1 MELVG
6 DILRGHTDT
15 IILSLLNKKDS
26 YGYEINSTISKETNQ
41 QFILTEATLYTAF
54 KRLEKA
60 GYITSYWQEGLNQTK
75 RKYYSITNTGKEY
88 LSIKLENWVSA
99 QQILNQLL
107 EIDTK
112 GKS

>member
-15 IILSLLNKKDS
+15 IILSLLEDKDS
-26 YGYEINSTISKETNQ
+26 YGYEINHTIASSTNK

-60 GYITSYWQEGLNQTK
+60 GYITSYWQDGLNQTK
-75 RKYYSITNTGKEY
+75 RKYYSITESGKQILE
-88 LSIKLENWVSA
+88 LKRENWMVA
-99 QQILNQLL
+99 QTILNQL
-107 EIDTK
+107 IVK
-112 GKS
+112 